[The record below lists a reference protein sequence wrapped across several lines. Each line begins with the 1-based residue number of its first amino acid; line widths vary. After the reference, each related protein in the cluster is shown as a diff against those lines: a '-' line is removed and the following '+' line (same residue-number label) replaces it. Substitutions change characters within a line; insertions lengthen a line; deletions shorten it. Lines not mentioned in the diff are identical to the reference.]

1 LQQINGSPYLP
12 FDFWMEAGMGR
23 RDSVAQRNALI
34 SNVLYETGFEE
45 MAGTQ
50 ARTAMAK
57 ISDVSLEVAPSDSGQ
72 VFYFLSIASRQRQ
85 VMCRVSRVSSKGRK
99 TGMDRCSKYDRT
111 CSYTF
116 RSPVKVV

>member
-1 LQQINGSPYLP
+1 MQQINGSPYLP
-12 FDFWMEAGMGR
+12 FDFWMEAEMGR

-34 SNVLYETGFEE
+34 SNVLYETGSEK

-57 ISDVSLEVAPSDSGQ
+57 ISNVSLEVAPSDSGQ

-85 VMCRVSRVSSKGRK
+85 AMWRVSRVSSRGRK